1 MRLLPDRP
9 SIEYLRKE
17 AKDLL
22 GVLRESNPDASLA
35 DAQRALAAEYGER
48 DWPALK
54 AEVER
59 RAAETPTAPDGLA
72 EELAGVF
79 GLGSLSEPARPVS
92 FTPMGRCWAITT
104 DRGRWLAVTVY
115 NWITEEQA
123 AIGARLR
130 DAAVKAGVTAPVAV
144 RSPRGRLIESVRDE
158 SWRVHEW
165 IEVGPSPTLPISTAL
180 ARRAGT
186 TYGTLHALAIP
197 SETPINPYVIWRR
210 PEADWYLLRDRARAA
225 GTPWAEQLDA
235 LLPALLDLHGIEADV
250 ASAKLIVC
258 NQNCIPS
265 HVRLGRHG
273 ELVVMEWD
281 FAGSLT
287 AELEVGIALTHW
299 TMRPSINPKAVAAFR
314 EGYLDVAEWPKLDL
328 SSFGVAVTAW
338 LNWTYN
344 AICEAI
350 DPDDPNDPERA
361 GFLEREAVGL
371 LDRPMTRA
379 GLEQLLVV

>member
-92 FTPMGRCWAITT
+92 FTPMGRCWA
-104 DRGRWLAVTVY
+104 
-115 NWITEEQA
+115 
-123 AIGARLR
+123 
-130 DAAVKAGVTAPVAV
+130 
-144 RSPRGRLIESVRDE
+144 
-158 SWRVHEW
+158 
-165 IEVGPSPTLPISTAL
+165 
-180 ARRAGT
+180 GT

-225 GTPWAEQLDA
+225 GKPWAEQLDA
-235 LLPALLDLHGIEADV
+235 LLPALLDLHGIEADI
-250 ASAKLIVC
+250 ASAKLILC